1 MNHHGL
7 FVKLMRRHVP
17 VTLLT
22 VLEYWLSIC
31 FTYVNWNFPFS
42 DVFKLN
48 AGDRQG
54 GVLSP
59 CLFALF
65 IDDVI
70 EYVHSENV
78 GCMYNLVNAM
88 YADDILLLSP
98 SVQSLQQLLSACEA
112 KLRQFDL
119 AINIKKI
126 VCLRVGPRC
135 NSSCSPIVM
144 SDGQALGLHWVDNI
158 RYLGVF
164 ISCCT
169 TFYCS
174 FDSAKGSFYRSFNA
188 IFGKGGRAASEEVV
202 LHLA

>member
-65 IDDVI
+65 IDDVM
-70 EYVHSENV
+70 N
-78 GCMYNLVNAM
+78 M
-88 YADDILLLSP
+88 
-98 SVQSLQQLLSACEA
+98 
-112 KLRQFDL
+112 F
-119 AINIKKI
+119 I
-126 VCLRVGPRC
+126 VKTL
-135 NSSCSPIVM
+135 
-144 SDGQALGLHWVDNI
+144 DA
-158 RYLGVF
+158 
-164 ISCCT
+164 
-169 TFYCS
+169 
-174 FDSAKGSFYRSFNA
+174 
-188 IFGKGGRAASEEVV
+188 
-202 LHLA
+202 